1 MALSNNNK
9 HNMSI
14 DTLKS
19 ISTVVDDEWSSFI
32 LNTSKYNGTESDTES
47 DIDEADVKPEFI
59 NDLNPNGQ
67 QNQKSSSNTS
77 AKSVAPEP
85 TPIYIS
91 TKSKIAYLVEPIDLN
106 IFWGIPVMPYATP
119 SNGVIKKQIK
129 FNSKTQEELNII
141 QSNLQNELFCEQQV
155 MTHIDNPNGRI
166 KFKDIRKITIG
177 ISKKDIMSYRGKKK
191 QAFYNCFVIIIRL
204 KMNELFRE
212 FHVKVFN
219 TGKLEI
225 PGVQSDEMFEIVLQ
239 NIIAILQPHIDTQI
253 SYKQKSDTVLI
264 NSNFN
269 CGFYINRE
277 VLYDLLKYKYH
288 IHAIYDPCSY
298 PGIQCKFYFNNEST
312 EQTGIQDAS
321 KALNTKDKY
330 KNNELNAKALKVAKA
345 DKVKDLTVTT
355 VSFMI
360 FRTGSVLIVGMCEE
374 YVLDVIYGFL
384 TNLLKTEFGQICQSV
399 FDEGHVILKDK
410 KKKIRKKTIVI
421 MIEPLPTNGLPTNGL
436 PTNGLPVNVLPN
448 VLPVNGLHVNVL
460 PNVLPTVKDTLD
472 EEFIILCKPSKKS
485 KKVKPSNNPS
495 SSSILIM

>member
-1 MALSNNNK
+1 MALINDK
-9 HNMSI
+9 HN
-14 DTLKS
+14 
-19 ISTVVDDEWSSFI
+19 ISGAVDDEWSSFM
-32 LNTSKYNGTESDTES
+32 LNTSKYNGTESDSDSDSES
-47 DIDEADVKPEFI
+47 DLNIKPEFI
-59 NDLNPNGQ
+59 NTTNTHTNT
-67 QNQKSSSNTS
+67 NANTKSI
-77 AKSVAPEP
+77 SVAPEP

-91 TKSKIAYLVEPIDLN
+91 TKSKIAYLADPIDLN

-141 QSNLQNELFCEQQV
+141 QSKLQNELFCDQQV

-204 KMNELFRE
+204 KLNELFRE

-225 PGVQSDEMFEIVLQ
+225 PGVQSDEMFETVLL
-239 NIIAILQPHIDTQI
+239 NIIAILQPHIDTHI

-298 PGIQCKFYFNNEST
+298 PGIQCKFYFNNESN
-312 EQTGIQDAS
+312 EQTGIHDVS
-321 KALNTKDKY
+321 KVLHTKGKISNKD
-330 KNNELNAKALKVAKA
+330 AKAAK
-345 DKVKDLTVTT
+345 DISVTT

-374 YVLDVIYGFL
+374 YVLDVIYDFL
-384 TNLLKTEFGQICQSV
+384 TNLLKTEFGKICQSV

-421 MIEPLPTNGLPTNGL
+421 TVEPDALSSEKEKEKKEEKEE
-436 PTNGLPVNVLPN
+436 
-448 VLPVNGLHVNVL
+448 
-460 PNVLPTVKDTLD
+460 KDEKD
-472 EEFIILCKPSKKS
+472 EKEEEFVIICKPSKKS
-485 KKVKPSNNPS
+485 KKVKVKC
-495 SSSILIM
+495 